1 MIVQGIVVSVDTN
14 TQVAKR
20 DGGSY
25 PGAELIYK
33 DDKDGKVNTQAW
45 HENSFKYNKSL
56 KAALESLKAGDTFA
70 MEKEKDG
77 EYWKVLS
84 VKKTTGQPAPQ
95 ATAAAPAKQW
105 SKPADDG
112 KWADKAE
119 RDANGVRIVRQN
131 ALGHAL
137 NMLILTGK
145 KTATPDDAI
154 ALAKQFEAYVFGAT
168 VDIKKQN
175 DDDTSE
181 LNDEDIPY

>member
-1 MIVQGIVVSVDTN
+1 MIVQGIVVSVDTD
-14 TQVAKR
+14 TQVPKK
-20 DGGSY
+20 DGGHY
-25 PGAELIYK
+25 QGAELIYK
-33 DDKDGKVNTQAW
+33 NDKDGKVNTQAW
-45 HENSFKYNKSL
+45 HENALKYNKSL

-84 VKKTTGQPAPQ
+84 VKKTTGQHAPQ

-145 KTATPDDAI
+145 KTATPDNAI
-154 ALAKQFEAYVFGAT
+154 ALAKQFEAYVFGAQ
-168 VDIKKQN
+168 VDVDKQVDN
-175 DDDTSE
+175 E
-181 LNDEDIPY
+181 DESINEDDIPY

>member
-14 TQVAKR
+14 TQVAKK

-33 DDKDGKVNTQAW
+33 NSRDGKVNTQAW
-45 HENSFKYNKSL
+45 HENAFKYNKPL
-56 KAALESLKAGDTFA
+56 KATLDTLKAGDAFE

-77 EYWKVLS
+77 DFWKVLS
-84 VKKTTGQPAPQ
+84 VKKVDGTTAPAQ
-95 ATAAAPAKQW
+95 QAAAPAKQW

>member
-1 MIVQGIVVSVDTN
+1 MVVNGTVVSVNTS
-14 TQVAKR
+14 TQVAKK

-33 DDKDGKVNTQAW
+33 NDKDGKVNTQAW

-56 KAALESLKAGDTFA
+56 KAVLESLKAGDTFA

-77 EYWKVLS
+77 DFWKVLS
-84 VKKTTGQPAPQ
+84 LKKTNGQEASAPQ
-95 ATAAAPAKQW
+95 AAAPAKQW

-119 RDANGVRIVRQN
+119 REANGVRIVRQN

-145 KTATPDDAI
+145 KTATPYDAI
-154 ALAKQFEAYVFGAT
+154 ALAEQFEAYVFGAI
-168 VDIKKQN
+168 VDINKP
-175 DDDTSE
+175 DD
-181 LNDEDIPY
+181 DIPY